1 MKVLDAPAFEEG
13 LARNKET
20 LNLLESEMTLIMD
33 SVRELVQLNEALKG
47 QGGDAIRR
55 FYQECHL
62 PFLEYFLLFKENFH
76 STLAGIESA
85 ADALEPA
92 PDGYIDEGFIE
103 SEVENGL
110 NQIARISSN
119 LTDETNAVM
128 DQVADIVSLPHLDD
142 SQVQEGVLDAR
153 RDKNR
158 TVSDLNEFDATQTN
172 RLMPVSDQLQAME
185 QWIAQIESLFQSGL
199 TGVDFPTQQ
208 WAAVVA
214 RSPLQQGLAHQSATM
229 DSVNGLNGMENPQN
243 VLYNGRNL
251 GSSTLEGITPESLMT
266 APNAAIGNSTEKPE
280 AESQNGFLKVAK
292 DLADFALLD
301 DLETITDKDSS
312 LLQKGIAIFG
322 MTPMGKGVK
331 AGKLGFKLVKET
343 PVGKWFKTDANNTA
357 LKGKRH
363 YTATEVAQIQ
373 QRNAIKYVE
382 SGKTKLKNNQQ
393 KGNYGEMK
401 MDVHYESQGYN
412 RISRDRV
419 TKLDQPIAK
428 GIDGVYENS
437 SPPPKF
443 VIAEAKYNKSRL
455 KNLKDGRRQMDDI
468 WVSDRLENAIGKQ
481 KTKELNKEKLLN
493 PNNVRKDLVKVS
505 KEGKTDIKHLNK
517 DGFKEME

>member
-1 MKVLDAPAFEEG
+1 MKVLDVAQFKEG

-20 LNLLESEMTLIMD
+20 LNRLESEMTLIMD
-33 SVRELVQLNEALKG
+33 SVRELVQLNDALKG
-47 QGGDAIRR
+47 HGGDAIRR

-85 ADALEPA
+85 TDALEPA

-110 NQIARISSN
+110 NQISRISSN
-119 LTDETNAVM
+119 LTDETNAIM

-153 RDKNR
+153 REKNQ
-158 TVSDLNEFDATQTN
+158 TISDLNEFDATQTN

-185 QWIAQIESLFQSGL
+185 QWITQIQSMFQSGL
-199 TGVDFPTQQ
+199 TGVDFPAEQ
-208 WAAVVA
+208 WAAVAA
-214 RSPLQQGLAHQSATM
+214 RSPLQLGLAHQSAKM
-229 DSVNGLNGMENPQN
+229 DSVSGLNSMENPQN

-251 GSSTLEGITPESLMT
+251 GFSTLQGLPPESLMT
-266 APNAAIGNSTEKPE
+266 APSTAIGNSTEKPE
-280 AESQNGFLKVAK
+280 AENENGFLKAAK
-292 DLADFALLD
+292 DFADTMLFD
-301 DLETITDKDSS
+301 DLKTITDKDST
-312 LLQKGIAIFG
+312 LLQKGFAIFG

-331 AGKLGFKLVKET
+331 AGKLGFKLVKKSS
-343 PVGKWFKTDANNTA
+343 VGKWFKTDASDAA

-363 YTATEVAQIQ
+363 YTAAQIQ

-419 TKLDQPIAK
+419 TKLDQSITK
-428 GIDGVYENS
+428 GIDGVYEDAG
-437 SPPPKF
+437 PPPKF
-443 VIAEAKYNKSRL
+443 IIAEAKYNKSQL
-455 KNLKDGRRQMDDI
+455 NKTKDWRQMDDY
-468 WVSDRLENAIGKQ
+468 WVQRRLRSDVGIKKYNDIQ
-481 KTKELNKEKLLN
+481 KSMASNPDSVKKKLVRIKHDGNVMEKELN
-493 PNNVRKDLVKVS
+493 
-505 KEGKTDIKHLNK
+505 TDGYIIKK
-517 DGFKEME
+517 

>member
-1 MKVLDAPAFEEG
+1 MKVLDVAQFKEG

-20 LNLLESEMTLIMD
+20 LNRLESEMTLIMD
-33 SVRELVQLNEALKG
+33 SVRELIQLNEALKG

-62 PFLEYFLLFKENFH
+62 PFLEYFLMFKENFY
-76 STLAGIESA
+76 STLSSIESA
-85 ADALEPA
+85 TDALEPA

-110 NQIARISSN
+110 HLITRISSN
-119 LTDETNAVM
+119 LTDETNAIM

-142 SQVQEGVLDAR
+142 SQVQDGVLDAR
-153 RDKNR
+153 REKIQ

-172 RLMPVSDQLQAME
+172 RLMPASDQLQAME
-185 QWIAQIESLFQSGL
+185 KWIAQIESLFQSGL
-199 TGVDFPTQQ
+199 TDVDFPAQQ
-208 WAAVVA
+208 WAAVTA
-214 RSPLQQGLAHQSATM
+214 RSPLQLGLAHQSATM
-229 DSVNGLNGMENPQN
+229 DSVSGLNGMENPQN
-243 VLYNGRNL
+243 VLYNRRNL
-251 GSSTLEGITPESLMT
+251 GSSTLEGLTPESLMT

-280 AESQNGFLKVAK
+280 AESENGFLKAAK
-292 DLADFALLD
+292 DFADVMLFD
-301 DLETITDKDSS
+301 DLKTITDKDST
-312 LLQKGIAIFG
+312 LLQKGFAIFG

-331 AGKLGFKLVKET
+331 AGKLGFKLVKKSS
-343 PVGKWFKTDANNTA
+343 VGKWFKTDASDAA

-363 YTATEVAQIQ
+363 YTAAQIQ

-401 MDVHYESQGYN
+401 MDVHYESQGYS

-419 TKLDQPIAK
+419 TKLEQKIVQ

-437 SPPPKF
+437 SPPPKYI
-443 VIAEAKYNKSRL
+443 IAEAKYNSSRL
-455 KNLKDGRRQMDDI
+455 GHTKNGRQMSDKWVSSKDRLRNAVGKNTAREIEFEKLINPSNVQKRLVRIKKDGEI
-468 WVSDRLENAIGKQ
+468 V
-481 KTKELNKEKLLN
+481 EKGI
-493 PNNVRKDLVKVS
+493 D
-505 KEGKTDIKHLNK
+505 
-517 DGFKEME
+517 

>member
-1 MKVLDAPAFEEG
+1 MLDVAPFEEG
-13 LARNKET
+13 LTRNKDT
-20 LNLLESEMTLIMD
+20 LNRLESEMTLIMD
-33 SVRELVQLNEALKG
+33 SVRELVQLNESLKG

-62 PFLEYFLLFKENFH
+62 PFLEYFLMFKENFY
-76 STLAGIESA
+76 STLSSIESA
-85 ADALEPA
+85 TDALEPA

-110 NQIARISSN
+110 HLITRISSN
-119 LTDETNAVM
+119 LTDETNAIM

-153 RDKNR
+153 CQKNQ
-158 TVSDLNEFDATQTN
+158 TVSDLNQFDATQTN

-199 TGVDFPTQQ
+199 TDVDFPAQQ
-208 WAAVVA
+208 WAAVTA
-214 RSPLQQGLAHQSATM
+214 RSPLQLGLAHQSATM
-229 DSVNGLNGMENPQN
+229 DSVSGLNGMENPQN
-243 VLYNGRNL
+243 VLYNRRNL
-251 GSSTLEGITPESLMT
+251 GSSTLEGLTPESLMT

-280 AESQNGFLKVAK
+280 AESENGFLKAAK
-292 DLADFALLD
+292 DFADVMLFD
-301 DLETITDKDSS
+301 DLKTITDKDST
-312 LLQKGIAIFG
+312 LLQKGFAIFG

-331 AGKLGFKLVKET
+331 AGKLGFKLVKKSS
-343 PVGKWFKTDANNTA
+343 VGKWFKTDASDAA

-363 YTATEVAQIQ
+363 YTAAQIQ

-401 MDVHYESQGYN
+401 MDVHYESQGYS

-419 TKLDQPIAK
+419 TKLEQKIVQ

-437 SPPPKF
+437 SPPPKYI
-443 VIAEAKYNKSRL
+443 IAEAKYNSSRL
-455 KNLKDGRRQMDDI
+455 GHTKNGRQMSDKWVSSKDRLRNAVGKNTAREIEFEKLINPSNVQKRLVRIKKDGEI
-468 WVSDRLENAIGKQ
+468 V
-481 KTKELNKEKLLN
+481 EKGI
-493 PNNVRKDLVKVS
+493 D
-505 KEGKTDIKHLNK
+505 
-517 DGFKEME
+517 

>member
-1 MKVLDAPAFEEG
+1 MKVLDAAAFEEG

-20 LNLLESEMTLIMD
+20 LNRLESEMTLIMD

-47 QGGDAIRR
+47 HGGDAIRR

-62 PFLEYFLLFKENFH
+62 PFLEYFLLFKENFY
-76 STLAGIESA
+76 SRLAGIESA
-85 ADALEPA
+85 ADTLEPS

-110 NQIARISSN
+110 NQMTRISSN
-119 LTDETNAVM
+119 LTDETNAIM

-153 RDKNR
+153 REKNR

-172 RLMPVSDQLQAME
+172 RLMPVSDQLRAME
-185 QWIAQIESLFQSGL
+185 QWISQIESLFQNGL
-199 TGVDFPTQQ
+199 TDVDFPAQQ
-208 WAAVVA
+208 WAAVAA
-214 RSPLQQGLAHQSATM
+214 RSPLKLGLAHQSATM
-229 DSVNGLNGMENPQN
+229 DSVSGLNSMENPQN

-251 GSSTLEGITPESLMT
+251 GSSTPEGLPPESLMT
-266 APNAAIGNSTEKPE
+266 APSATIGNSTGKPE
-280 AESQNGFLKVAK
+280 AKSENGFLNAAK
-292 DLADFALLD
+292 DFANTMLFD
-301 DLETITDKDSS
+301 DLRTITDNDSS
-312 LLQKGIAIFG
+312 LLQKGVAIFG

-373 QRNAIKYVE
+373 QRNAIKSVE

-401 MDVHYESQGYN
+401 MDVHYESQGYT
-412 RISRDRV
+412 RISEGRV

-437 SPPPKF
+437 TPPPKF
-443 VIAEAKYNKSRL
+443 IIAEAKYNTSRL
-455 KNLKDGRRQMDDI
+455 
-468 WVSDRLENAIGKQ
+468 GKA
-481 KTKELNKEKLLN
+481 LLRT
-493 PNNVRKDLVKVS
+493 RK
-505 KEGKTDIKHLNK
+505 GKSNR
-517 DGFKEME
+517 

>member
-1 MKVLDAPAFEEG
+1 MLDVAPFEEG
-13 LARNKET
+13 LARNKDT
-20 LNLLESEMTLIMD
+20 LSRLESEMTLIMD

-62 PFLEYFLLFKENFH
+62 PFLEYFLLFKENFY
-76 STLAGIESA
+76 STMAGIESA
-85 ADALEPA
+85 TDALEPA

-119 LTDETNAVM
+119 LTDETNAIM

-142 SQVQEGVLDAR
+142 SQVQDGVLDAR
-153 RDKNR
+153 REKNQ

-199 TGVDFPTQQ
+199 TGVDFPAEQ
-208 WAAVVA
+208 WAAVAA
-214 RSPLQQGLAHQSATM
+214 RSPLQLGLAHQSAKM
-229 DSVNGLNGMENPQN
+229 DSVSGLNSMENPQN

-251 GSSTLEGITPESLMT
+251 GFSTLQGLPPESPMT
-266 APNAAIGNSTEKPE
+266 APSAAIGNSTEKPE
-280 AESQNGFLKVAK
+280 AESENGFLKVAK

-331 AGKLGFKLVKET
+331 AGKLGFKLVKES
-343 PVGKWFKTDANNTA
+343 PVGKWFKTDANNA
-357 LKGKRH
+357 AIKGKRH

-373 QRNAIKYVE
+373 QQNAIKSVE

-412 RISRDRV
+412 RISKGRV
-419 TKLDQPIAK
+419 TKLDQKIVQ
-428 GIDGVYENS
+428 GIDGVYLS
-437 SPPPKF
+437 STPPPKYI
-443 VIAEAKYNKSRL
+443 IAEAKYNRSRL
-455 KNLKDGRRQMDDI
+455 KQTKSGKQMGDP
-468 WVSDRLENAIGKQ
+468 WVHSSKRLEKALG
-481 KTKELNKEKLLN
+481 EEKLLELELELMKN
-493 PNNVRKDLVKVS
+493 PDCLKKQLFKVKPN
-505 KEGKTDIKHLNK
+505 GKTLVHDLDEYGNK
-517 DGFKEME
+517 K